1 VESQQAA
8 AAPPA
13 SPPPPAAGAE
23 ITGDAV
29 GAVHALAAWPEVWI
43 EFPVLSLDGG
53 NYIFTILTPI

>member
-13 SPPPPAAGAE
+13 PGAE

-29 GAVHALAAWPEVWI
+29 GAVRALAAWPEAWI
-43 EFPVLSLDGG
+43 EFPVLALDVG
-53 NYIFTILTPI
+53 NYIFSILTPI